1 MPWNLVRTIFP
12 RAQGGSSCTCIK
24 SVLYLSAYSQNSRWM
39 QEEFDDFRNDSST
52 RDIFHEMSLSRF
64 WWSVRETN
72 AQLSELAF
80 RTLLPF
86 SITYLCKRGFSSS
99 SQQNKGMK
107 SKESR
112 GWQSSTVKHS
122 NHEWKLAIPLQ
133 SQPSHSK
140 YLWNP
145 IAVWKWFEMHL

>member
-1 MPWNLVRTIFP
+1 
-12 RAQGGSSCTCIK
+12 
-24 SVLYLSAYSQNSRWM
+24 
-39 QEEFDDFRNDSST
+39 
-52 RDIFHEMSLSRF
+52 
-64 WWSVRETN
+64 
-72 AQLSELAF
+72 
-80 RTLLPF
+80 
-86 SITYLCKRGFSSS
+86 
-99 SQQNKGMK
+99 MK

-145 IAVWKWFEMHL
+145 IAVWN